1 MPAALFYKEEKNMN
15 IILSKNIYPLN
26 RAHRMQSDPIT
37 ITGEPRSADTL
48 DILEP
53 EIVVEYN
60 PKVLTRNFAFI
71 PQFLRYYTFEKPPTI
86 QGKKMILHLEVD
98 VFYTY
103 RAAIMASQCIAER
116 SSSRFDL
123 YLNAEAG
130 YEYYSYSLPYTFNPD
145 NGKYILAV
153 AGGV

>member
-1 MPAALFYKEEKNMN
+1 M
-15 IILSKNIYPLN
+15 
-26 RAHRMQSDPIT
+26 SDPIT

-53 EIVVEYN
+53 EIVVTYN
-60 PKVLTRNFAFI
+60 PEVLTRNYAYI

-86 QGKKMILHLEVD
+86 QGKTMILHLEVD
-98 VFYTY
+98 AFYTY

-116 SSSRFDL
+116 SSSKFDL
-123 YLNAEAG
+123 YLNDEAVAAEAG

>member
-1 MPAALFYKEEKNMN
+1 MT
-15 IILSKNIYPLN
+15 
-26 RAHRMQSDPIT
+26 DPIT
-37 ITGEPRSADTL
+37 LTGEPRSADNL

-53 EIVVEYN
+53 EIVVAYN
-60 PKVLTRNFAFI
+60 PEVLTRNYAYI
-71 PQFLRYYTFEKPPTI
+71 PSFSRYYTFEKPPTI
-86 QGKKMILHLEVD
+86 QGKTMILHLEVD
-98 VFYTY
+98 AFYTY

-116 SSSRFDL
+116 SSSKFDL
-123 YLNAEAG
+123 YLNDEAVAAEAG

>member
-1 MPAALFYKEEKNMN
+1 M
-15 IILSKNIYPLN
+15 
-26 RAHRMQSDPIT
+26 SDPIT

-60 PKVLTRNFAFI
+60 PEVLTRNFAFI

-116 SSSRFDL
+116 SSSKFDL
-123 YLNAEAG
+123 YLNDEAVAAESG
-130 YEYYSYSLPYTFNPD
+130 YEYYSYSLPYTFSPD
-145 NGKYILAV
+145 GGKYILSV

>member
-1 MPAALFYKEEKNMN
+1 MN

-26 RAHRMQSDPIT
+26 RAHRTMSDPIT
-37 ITGEPRSADTL
+37 IVGEPRSADTL

-53 EIVVEYN
+53 EIVVAYD
-60 PKVLTRNFAFI
+60 PAVLTKNFAYI
-71 PQFLRYYTFEKPPTI
+71 PAFSRYYTFEKPPTI
-86 QGKKMILHLEVD
+86 QGKTMILHLEVD

-116 SSSRFDL
+116 SSSKFDL
-123 YLNAEAG
+123 YLNDEAVAAEAG
-130 YEYYSYSLPYTFNPD
+130 YEYYSYSLPYTFTPD
-145 NGKYILAV
+145 NGKYILSV

>member
-1 MPAALFYKEEKNMN
+1 MN

-26 RAHRMQSDPIT
+26 RAHRTMTDPIT
-37 ITGEPRSADTL
+37 ITGEPRSTDTL

-53 EIVVEYN
+53 EIVIEYN
-60 PKVLTRNFAFI
+60 SEVLSRNYAYI
-71 PQFLRYYTFEKPPTI
+71 PDFSRYYTFEKPPTI
-86 QGKKMILHLEVD
+86 QQKTMILHLEVD

-103 RAAIMASQCIAER
+103 RADIMASQCIAER
-116 SSSRFDL
+116 SSSKFDL
-123 YLNAEAG
+123 YLNDEAVAAEAG

-145 NGKYILAV
+145 GGKYILSV